1 MSSFSPS
8 TVSRVVTSSSSY
20 ASHST
25 FWLSLLTRQRWT
37 TARPTCQAYRL
48 MSTDTQTTSVNA
60 GFSSRQFNKPRRHK
74 PIPKKQSEAKKK
86 TWEELGLK
94 KSLVDG
100 LVRAYPEV
108 VAPTPAQ
115 QMFIPAILEG
125 KDLLVKDETGS
136 GKSFGIALGL
146 LGKPRVTYYDVA
158 RGGAEREFVTALVLV
173 PQSNLAIQYYHW
185 LTRIVQNTK
194 PPDRF
199 GIDTDRFVQRLIRE
213 GQEHLSTG
221 LKKLYET
228 KPHILVSTPQAIL
241 DLYKKDPDLVPFQ
254 YLKTVVVDEVDY
266 LIETV
271 PRKDPEKSWK
281 GATDKA
287 LKKIRAHPGA
297 TRELL
302 DIIYVARKEVHS
314 RMQDW
319 KWLEERGGLQRKGSF
334 CDAEDAFEQLPC
346 TRRAGG

>member
-1 MSSFSPS
+1 M
-8 TVSRVVTSSSSY
+8 
-20 ASHST
+20 
-25 FWLSLLTRQRWT
+25 
-37 TARPTCQAYRL
+37 
-48 MSTDTQTTSVNA
+48 
-60 GFSSRQFNKPRRHK
+60 
-74 PIPKKQSEAKKK
+74 
-86 TWEELGLK
+86 
-94 KSLVDG
+94 
-100 LVRAYPEV
+100 
-108 VAPTPAQ
+108 
-115 QMFIPAILEG
+115 
-125 KDLLVKDETGS
+125 
-136 GKSFGIALGL
+136 
-146 LGKPRVTYYDVA
+146 
-158 RGGAEREFVTALVLV
+158 
-173 PQSNLAIQYYHW
+173 AIQYYHW

-334 CDAEDAFEQLPC
+334 VRSANMPGPQLVVASATLRTHLSNYLYEESGWLNKAFVTKVKNTGSKPMRKELDESALDERVREAARTGRVKHCVIEVSDTDVRNVEGAVAVEDDMTEKLEAQKIIADLAADPQEEDHGADTQ
-346 TRRAGG
+346 GGAVSLMGISWKKLTSGV